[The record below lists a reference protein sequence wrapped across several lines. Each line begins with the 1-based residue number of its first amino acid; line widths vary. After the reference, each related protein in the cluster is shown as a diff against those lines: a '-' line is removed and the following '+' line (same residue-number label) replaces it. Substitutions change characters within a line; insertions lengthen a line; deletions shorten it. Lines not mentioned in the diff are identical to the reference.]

1 MTPPRVNIAAR
12 LLEVAVSMT
21 AFFGVTPTVQDYHVE
36 TYQQFAVIGIA
47 AAVMALVVSYVRGRG
62 KALYWHSCVGIAMV
76 VSLAIFRVAL
86 DPPTTNDTP
95 DGSTSRPNPTVCH
108 SGGSNAECV
117 GG

>member
-1 MTPPRVNIAAR
+1 MAVLWAMWQLFVNWADAK
-12 LLEVAVSMT
+12 V
-21 AFFGVTPTVQDYHVE
+21 AFFGVTPMVKDYHVE

-47 AAVMALVVSYVRGRG
+47 AAVAALVVSYARGRG
-62 KALYWHSCVGIAMV
+62 KALYWHSCVGLALV
-76 VSLAIFRVAL
+76 VFLAIFHVEV

-95 DGSTSRPNPTVCH
+95 DGSTSGPNPPVCH